1 MEYDFGLEG
10 AVAVVTG
17 GAMGIGLAIAHKLL
31 DVGALVVACDVNRG
45 ALERALE
52 ALPGAEGHVTDVST
66 AEQVEEL
73 VDAVMSAHGRLDVV
87 VNNAGI
93 FPATPL
99 AALTPEK
106 FDHVVA
112 VNLRGVYLMTR
123 AASAVMR
130 PGSTVIQVTS
140 IDALHPSM
148 VGLATYDATKHGV
161 YGFSRNVAL
170 ELAPRG
176 IRVNMVAPGGVRTPG
191 TGATDLPP
199 DALAEFTKHIPM
211 ARWGEP
217 EEIAEVVLFLAS
229 RMSSYM
235 TGSQVVVDGGALL
248 S

>member
-1 MEYDFGLEG
+1 MTKVWFITGTSKGFGREWAEAALDRGDRVAATARDTTQIKDLTARYGE
-10 AVAVVTG
+10 AVLP
-17 GAMGIGLAIAHKLL
+17 IEL
-31 DVGALVVACDVNRG
+31 DVTDRT
-45 ALERALE
+45 RAFE
-52 ALPGAEGHVTDVST
+52 AVRT
-66 AEQVEEL
+66 AA
-73 VDAVMSAHGRLDVV
+73 DHFGRLDVV